1 MVLNFFM
8 FENPQL
14 NTIIPAAI
22 GILFIILLIYFAMKT
37 LITSNLFQKGL
48 DLYQQKDY
56 ENAEAVFRQV
66 TSINVSNDVVRLL
79 LGDSIL
85 KQGKVEEAIEQYK
98 EVIERAPKK
107 ADAYLRLSRIYMQQD
122 KQSEAIEYLKQAKE
136 VLQKRQPEKAAEV
149 GQLLEK
155 INNG

>member
-1 MVLNFFM
+1 MLENLNI
-8 FENPQL
+8 
-14 NTIIPAAI
+14 NTIIAVLI
-22 GILFIILLIYFAMKT
+22 VISSISLLIYFAIKT
-37 LITSNLFQKGL
+37 LRTSNLFQKGI

-56 ENAEAVFRQV
+56 QSAEAVFRQV

-79 LGDSIL
+79 LGDSLL
-85 KQGKVEEAIEQYK
+85 KQGKVEAAIEKYK

-122 KQSEAIEYLKQAKE
+122 KQSEAIEYLKQAKD

-155 INNG
+155 LNQ

>member
-1 MVLNFFM
+1 M

-22 GILFIILLIYFAMKT
+22 VISSIILLIYFAMKT

-98 EVIERAPKK
+98 EVVERAPKK

>member
-1 MVLNFFM
+1 MS
-8 FENPQL
+8 ENLHL
-14 NTIIPAAI
+14 NTILPAVI
-22 GILFIILLIYFAMKT
+22 VISSISLLIYFAWKT
-37 LITSNLFQKGL
+37 LRTSNLFQKGL
-48 DLYQQKDY
+48 DLYKQKDY

-79 LGDSIL
+79 LADSLL
-85 KQGKVEEAIEQYK
+85 KQGKVEEAIDKYK

-136 VLQKRQPEKAAEV
+136 VLQKRQPEKAEEV
-149 GQLLEK
+149 SQLLEK
-155 INNG
+155 LSQ

>member
-1 MVLNFFM
+1 ML
-8 FENPQL
+8 ENLQF
-14 NTIIPAAI
+14 NTIIPAVI
-22 GILFIILLIYFAMKT
+22 VISSISLLIYFAWKT
-37 LITSNLFQKGL
+37 LRTSNLFQKGL

-79 LGDSIL
+79 LGDSL
-85 KQGKVEEAIEQYK
+85 LRQGKVEEAIEKYK

-136 VLQKRQPEKAAEV
+136 VLQKRQPEKAEEV
-149 GQLLEK
+149 SQLLEK
-155 INNG
+155 LSK

>member
-1 MVLNFFM
+1 M

-14 NTIIPAAI
+14 NTVIPAAI
-22 GILFIILLIYFAMKT
+22 VISSIFLLIYFAVKT
-37 LITSNLFQKGL
+37 LRTSNLFQKGL

-56 ENAEAVFRQV
+56 KSAEAVFRQV

-79 LGDSIL
+79 LGDSLL
-85 KQGKVEEAIEQYK
+85 KQGKVEAAIEKYK

-107 ADAYLRLSRIYMQQD
+107 ADAYLRLSRIYMQQEN
-122 KQSEAIEYLKQAKE
+122 QSEAIEYLKQAKE
-136 VLQKRQPEKAAEV
+136 VLQKRQPEKAKEV
-149 GQLLEK
+149 GELLKK